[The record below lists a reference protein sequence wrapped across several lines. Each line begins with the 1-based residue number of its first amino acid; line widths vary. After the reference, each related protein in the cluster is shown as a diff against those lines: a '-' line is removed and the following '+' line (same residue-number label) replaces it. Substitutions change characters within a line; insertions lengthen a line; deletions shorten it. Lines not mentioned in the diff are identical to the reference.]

1 MQFSGLQF
9 FTALMCN
16 ITICQCWLG

>member
-1 MQFSGLQF
+1 MQFSGLHV